1 MSQRNPGIVGG
12 NAFKMALFGS
22 NCSGGVAFVNVPERW
37 DGSWEN
43 NLKLT
48 QLSEKVGI
56 ECIIPVA
63 RWKGFGGITDPS
75 AYTLETI
82 TWACGLLAQTSKIN
96 VFGTVHVP
104 LIHPVLAAKQMATV
118 DQVGRGR
125 FGLNIVCGYNQDEFD
140 MLGNDS
146 RRFADAMRSEFR

>member
-1 MSQRNPGIVGG
+1 MPQRNPGIVGG
-12 NAFKMALFGS
+12 NEYKMALFGS

-48 QLSEKVGI
+48 HLSEKVGI

-75 AYTLETI
+75 AHTLETF

-104 LIHPVLAAKQMATV
+104 LIHPILAAKP
-118 DQVGRGR
+118 QVTSGTPA
-125 FGLNIVCGYNQDEFD
+125 IP
-140 MLGNDS
+140 S
-146 RRFADAMRSEFR
+146 